1 MDLDTITRREWN
13 KSGTSATLVGR
24 QLDTKDTGEERLK
37 NFHFD
42 NGTSENIFTT
52 LLAIWQ
58 MTDYNKNYFLEMP
71 RSHAKMRSKNAP
83 QKLNFV
89 IAKVVSKNFIHKIS
103 YKCPCTFKNSHA

>member
-24 QLDTKDTGEERLK
+24 QMDTKDTGEERLK

-71 RSHAKMRSKNAP
+71 RSHAKMRSKSAP